1 MADLIARFSWPKLH
15 TFTIGL
21 SVHKTFQWKDGP
33 FETMSLL
40 SEHCLIALI
49 NLQQGVKQCLLFIVI
64 LQHEASSP
72 IKSFQQSKKQ
82 CVYVGYQ
89 ITLEMTMTN
98 CHLRCI
104 LLSFTVKWSFHIY
117 MCILATW
124 YPTINF
130 IWKMRL
136 SARGCIWYFG
146 SAAWIHPAPS
156 LCRQMVL
163 LKNNFYY
170 EVFLEVE
177 VDFRISGNWLVA
189 TDLKNCVFPNTSL
202 SWFHVAV

>member
-1 MADLIARFSWPKLH
+1 MKRWSFRNNVTIIWTLFDCINKL
-15 TFTIGL
+15 TTRCETVSFIYCNFTTWSFQSNQKL
-21 SVHKTFQWKDGP
+21 STVKEAVRLCGIPNNPWDDHDQLP
-33 FETMSLL
+33 FEVYIIIIY
-40 SEHCLIALI
+40 SE
-49 NLQQGVKQCLLFIVI
+49 VKF
-64 LQHEASSP
+64 P
-72 IKSFQQSKKQ
+72 
-82 CVYVGYQ
+82 
-89 ITLEMTMTN
+89 
-98 CHLRCI
+98 
-104 LLSFTVKWSFHIY
+104 Y

-170 EVFLEVE
+170 EVILEVE